1 MDRWTSVF
9 LGPELYWLLVG
20 LVVHLLRARNV
31 PATEAG
37 SRTLERFLWLLP
49 LVFVPAV
56 FLCYLF
62 PGAGWWLLLRINI
75 ATMIGLLAAVW
86 VVCAAIDYGDSR
98 NSGVASGFVVSLSV
112 GSMLLATLDLV
123 TIGVFWWS
131 GRWLAGVGD

>member
-1 MDRWTSVF
+1 MDRCTSLL
-9 LGPELYWLLVG
+9 LGPEMYWLVVSLALYLFG
-20 LVVHLLRARNV
+20 LRNV

-37 SRTLERFLWLLP
+37 SRALERFLWLLP

-62 PGAGWWLLLRINI
+62 PAARWWLLLRINV
-75 ATMIGLLAAVW
+75 ATMMGLLAAVW

-112 GSMLLATLDLV
+112 GSVLLATLDLV
-123 TIGVFWWS
+123 TIGLFWWS
-131 GRWLAGVGD
+131 GQPRVAFGS

>member
-1 MDRWTSVF
+1 
-9 LGPELYWLLVG
+9 LYWLVVSLALYLLG
-20 LVVHLLRARNV
+20 LRNV

-37 SRTLERFLWLLP
+37 SRTLERLLWLLP

-62 PGAGWWLLLRINI
+62 PGARWWLLLRINV

-86 VVCAAIDYGDSR
+86 VVCASIDYGDSR
-98 NSGVASGFVVSLSV
+98 NSGVASGFVVSLSL

-123 TIGVFWWS
+123 AIGVFWWS
-131 GRWLAGVGD
+131 GRSLGALGD